1 MKLTECYIKNY
12 LMTFFVGLLLVASF
26 NFVVDP
32 RKIFAAVDIKGF
44 NREKPF
50 ILNAGLRKLKSV
62 EIERGNY
69 DTILLGTSRTEHGLN
84 PLHPVFNSSKVY
96 NAALSGT
103 SIYESFKVF
112 EFANKKSN
120 LDTVIIGLDAISFFS
135 GKKTAGDYND
145 SKFDRSH
152 NSLKLISNEIFSKE
166 KTIESLL
173 TINFNLEDKRDEY
186 ITSGFIKRADSPETI
201 RRELFSK
208 TLKEFLSREDL
219 YPGLYDSPKRIELLR
234 EIFNQR
240 KDNTKL
246 YLFISP
252 VHAYQLEGMDSI
264 NRFSKFEQW
273 KRDLVKVVEEDA
285 KNNPNKQP
293 IILWDFSGY
302 NSFTTEKI
310 PPAGSKEQMKW
321 YWESSH
327 YKKELGD
334 IILDIMFNYPKKN
347 KDAPSDFGV
356 VINSDNIESHLEKI
370 RTEQVLY
377 KQNFPQEVEEVK
389 RLARE
394 TAHLRKASKTN

>member
-12 LMTFFVGLLLVASF
+12 ITNFFIGLFLVASF

-32 RKIFAAVDIKGF
+32 RKIFAVVDIQGF
-44 NREKPF
+44 NSEKPF

-69 DTILLGTSRTEHGLN
+69 DTIFLGTSRTKHGLN

-96 NAALSGT
+96 NAGLSGT
-103 SIYESFKVF
+103 SIYETFRAF
-112 EFANKKSN
+112 EFANEKSN
-120 LDTVIIGLDAISFFS
+120 LDTVVIGLDAISFYS
-135 GKKTAGDYND
+135 KKTTGGDYNE
-145 SKFDRSH
+145 SKFSKSH
-152 NSLKLISNEIFSKE
+152 NYFKIISNEIFSKN
-166 KTIESLL
+166 KVIESLL
-173 TINFNLEDKRDEY
+173 TINFNLKDKRDDY
-186 ITSGFIKRADSPETI
+186 ITSGFVTRADSPKYTL
-201 RRELFSK
+201 RELFTK
-208 TLKEFLSREDL
+208 TLEEFLVREDL
-219 YPGLYDSPKRIELLR
+219 YPGLYDSPKRIELLK

-252 VHAYQLEGMDSI
+252 VHAFQLEGMDSI

-285 KNNPNKQP
+285 TKNPNKQP

-302 NSFTTEKI
+302 NSYTTEKI
-310 PPAGSKEQMKW
+310 PPTGSKQKMRW

-327 YKKELGD
+327 YKNELGD
-334 IILDIMFNYPKKN
+334 IILDKMFNYPNKN
-347 KDAPSDFGV
+347 KDAHSDFGV

-370 RTEQVLY
+370 RAEQARY

-389 RLARE
+389 TLARK
-394 TAHLRKASKTN
+394 TAHLRKVSKAN

>member
-1 MKLTECYIKNY
+1 MKSTERYIKTYITN
-12 LMTFFVGLLLVASF
+12 FFIGLFLVASF

-32 RKIFAAVDIKGF
+32 RKIFAVVNIKGF
-44 NREKPF
+44 NSEKPF
-50 ILNAGLRKLKSV
+50 ILNAGLRKLKSI

-69 DTILLGTSRTEHGLN
+69 DTIFLGTSRTKHGLN

-103 SIYESFKVF
+103 SIYETFRAF
-112 EFANKKSN
+112 EFANKQSN
-120 LDTVIIGLDAISFFS
+120 LDTVVIGLDAISFYS
-135 GKKTAGDYND
+135 GKTIGGDYNE
-145 SKFDRSH
+145 SKFSKSH
-152 NSLKLISNEIFSKE
+152 NDLKIISNEIFSKN
-166 KTIESLL
+166 KVIESLL
-173 TINFNLEDKRDEY
+173 TINFNLEDKRDEH
-186 ITSGFIKRADSPETI
+186 ITSGFFTRKDSTKYTL
-201 RRELFSK
+201 RELFTK
-208 TLKEFLSREDL
+208 TLEEFLAREDL
-219 YPGLYDSPKRIELLR
+219 YPGLYDSPERIELLK

-252 VHAYQLEGMDSI
+252 VHAFQLEGMDSI

-273 KRDLVKVVEEDA
+273 KRDLVKAVEEDA
-285 KNNPNKQP
+285 EKNPNKQP
-293 IILWDFSGY
+293 IVLWDFSGY

-310 PPAGSKEQMKW
+310 PPAGSKEKMKW

-327 YKKELGD
+327 YKNELGD
-334 IILDIMFNYPKKN
+334 IILDTMFNNHSKN
-347 KDAPSDFGV
+347 KDAPKDFGV

-370 RTEQVLY
+370 RTEQARY

-394 TAHLRKASKTN
+394 TAPVRKASKTD